1 MGRIKNIQE
10 RLSSLQPTYMEI
22 IDDTMLHLNHQ
33 NVKVDIETH
42 IRLKI
47 SSNMLQGKSRIIQ
60 HRIIHNLL
68 KDEFESGLHALSILV
83 L

>member
-1 MGRIKNIQE
+1 MGRIENIQE

-22 IDDTMLHLNHQ
+22 IDDTISHLNHQ
-33 NVKVDIETH
+33 GVKGGTETH
-42 IRLKI
+42 IKLKI
-47 SSNMLQGKSRIIQ
+47 SSNMLQGKSRVTQ
-60 HRIIHNLL
+60 HRIINNLL